1 MPKGNPAINA
11 IAQGIRNRQ
20 LANTKKGL
28 VASGKVLKDI
38 RSETAKV
45 NAKMEALIDECDSIM
60 GASRDAPTTRVC
72 TSCEDTF
79 EVTDMLM
86 DECSWCDAM
95 IPVNEIIHSDGA
107 SYDVSSLY
115 CEKLC

>member
-1 MPKGNPAINA
+1 MKKGNPKVNA

-20 LANTKKGL
+20 LADTKKGL

-38 RSETAKV
+38 RTKRVAEV
-45 NAKMEALIDECDSIM
+45 NAKMEALIDECDTIM

-95 IPVNEIIHSDGA
+95 IPVNE
-107 SYDVSSLY
+107 
-115 CEKLC
+115 

>member
-45 NAKMEALIDECDSIM
+45 NAKMEALIDECDSIHGCITVM
-60 GASRDAPTTRVC
+60 HRQRESARVAKIRLK
-72 TSCEDTF
+72 SPI
-79 EVTDMLM
+79 
-86 DECSWCDAM
+86 CSWKNAHGVM
-95 IPVNEIIHSDGA
+95 P
-107 SYDVSSLY
+107 
-115 CEKLC
+115 

>member
-1 MPKGNPAINA
+1 MPKGNPKVNA

-20 LANTKKGL
+20 LADTKKGL
-28 VASGKVLKDI
+28 RAANKIVQEIRTKRVA
-38 RSETAKV
+38 EV

-72 TSCEDTF
+72 TSCEDEF
-79 EVTDMLM
+79 EVTDMLL

-95 IPVNEIIHSDGA
+95 IPVNE
-107 SYDVSSLY
+107 
-115 CEKLC
+115 

>member
-1 MPKGNPAINA
+1 MKKGNPTLNA

-20 LANTKKGL
+20 LADTKKGL

-38 RSETAKV
+38 RSEAAEV

-60 GASRDAPTTRVC
+60 GKPNGSPTTRVC

-95 IPVNEIIHSDGA
+95 IPVNE
-107 SYDVSSLY
+107 
-115 CEKLC
+115 